1 MWQRLGLPIACRVS
15 FALFLP
21 QCSVSIVTTCNQSFR
36 FEANHVYLF
45 TGAASAS
52 VCVLFRAFS
61 VKGQGLF
68 LMHHLIY
75 FYFFWCSRL
84 VFSASPVKKKKKKS
98 NHMGVLFSAHCVWVL
113 QLGHLVTAWSG
124 IEREDNSWSAFKIK
138 QIWSVLLP
146 TPCVT
151 AWTGQ
156 FTTGSWADAPPLR
169 SKEALIS
176 SQRRSCWVWG
186 EREQNGSRT
195 AEIQNLSW

>member
-1 MWQRLGLPIACRVS
+1 MFISSQALRPRLCA
-15 FALFLP
+15 F
-21 QCSVSIVTTCNQSFR
+21 CSEPSLWR
-36 FEANHVYLF
+36 E
-45 TGAASAS
+45 
-52 VCVLFRAFS
+52 R
-61 VKGQGLF
+61 GLF
-68 LMHHLIY
+68 SMHHLILFFFSGAVVLY
-75 FYFFWCSRL
+75 FLLCRL
-84 VFSASPVKKKKKKS
+84 KKKKS
-98 NHMGVLFSAHCVWVL
+98 NHTGVLFSAHCVWVL

-146 TPCVT
+146 TPPPSCVT